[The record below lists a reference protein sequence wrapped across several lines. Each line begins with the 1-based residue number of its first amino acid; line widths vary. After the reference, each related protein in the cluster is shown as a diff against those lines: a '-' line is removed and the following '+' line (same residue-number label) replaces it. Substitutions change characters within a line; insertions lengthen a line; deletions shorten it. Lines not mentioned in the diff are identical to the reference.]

1 MPTYTVTAAEEKKR
15 VDGKYGPMVVF
26 NLRLKG
32 PDGIEHTAEWFT
44 KATTPLPAPG
54 TSLEGD
60 LEDGQYGKS
69 FKKAKP
75 ANGFSGG
82 GGAKDAYWE
91 AKEQRDIEGIVRMG
105 RAHSQEMALRAISTL
120 KLTEYDSRDG
130 YRRIIKEWTDWFV
143 ADLDNASPNA
153 GGGSSATPQA
163 SGPPTPVTNGSA
175 APAGPSD
182 KQLDFLERLLQEAG
196 VDVQDRLDIKAWAE
210 EKLTGGK
217 EGTMSAA
224 IDAVKSGT
232 ADRLITAAKA
242 WVATQSD
249 IPADTRDLQPAPDT
263 FIADD
268 ESIPF

>member
-1 MPTYTVTAAEEKKR
+1 MPTYAVTAAEEKKR

-75 ANGFSGG
+75 ANGFGGREPRDSG
-82 GGAKDAYWE
+82 
-91 AKEQRDIEGIVRMG
+91 RIERQ
-105 RAHSQEMALRAISTL
+105 HSQEMALRAISTL

-196 VDVQDRLDIKAWAE
+196 VDVQDRLDIKAWAK

>member
-1 MPTYTVTAAEEKKR
+1 MPTYAVTAAEEKKR

-75 ANGFSGG
+75 ANGFGGREPRDSG
-82 GGAKDAYWE
+82 
-91 AKEQRDIEGIVRMG
+91 RIERQ
-105 RAHSQEMALRAISTL
+105 HSQEMALRALAFLGTPTNASPEVL
-120 KLTEYDSRDG
+120 KQT
-130 YRRIIKEWTDWFV
+130 IKAWTDWFV
-143 ADLDNASPNA
+143 ADLDNSSPNA

-196 VDVQDRLDIKAWAE
+196 VDVQDRLDIKAWAK

-224 IDAVKSGT
+224 IDAVKSG
-232 ADRLITAAKA
+232 DDGIERLLLAAKA
-242 WVATQSD
+242 WVESQPT
-249 IPADTRDLQPAPDT
+249 IPGDERDLQPAPAAV
-263 FIADD
+263 IGAA
-268 ESIPF
+268 ESDIPF

>member
-1 MPTYTVTAAEEKKR
+1 MPTYAVTAAEEKKR

-75 ANGFSGG
+75 ANGFGGREPRDSG
-82 GGAKDAYWE
+82 
-91 AKEQRDIEGIVRMG
+91 RIERQ
-105 RAHSQEMALRAISTL
+105 HSQEMAIRLVGLSHAYPVEANSAAEYLRVL
-120 KLTEYDSRDG
+120 NGLVKPL
-130 YRRIIKEWTDWFV
+130 TDWFV

-196 VDVQDRLDIKAWAE
+196 VDVQDRLDIKAWAK

-224 IDAVKSGT
+224 IDAVKSG
-232 ADRLITAAKA
+232 DDGIERLLLAAKA
-242 WVATQSD
+242 WVESQPT
-249 IPADTRDLQPAPDT
+249 IPGDERDLQPAPAAV
-263 FIADD
+263 IGAA
-268 ESIPF
+268 ESDIPF